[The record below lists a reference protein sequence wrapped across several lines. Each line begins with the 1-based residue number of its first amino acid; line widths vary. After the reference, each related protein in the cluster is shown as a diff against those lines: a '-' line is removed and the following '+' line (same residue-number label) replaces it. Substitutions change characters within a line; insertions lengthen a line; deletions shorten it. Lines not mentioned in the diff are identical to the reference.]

1 MADERGTYREIEH
14 TADVGIEVTADNLP
28 ALFASAGEALYALI
42 ADPTTIK
49 SHETIN
55 ISATGDNPE
64 HLLHAWLCELL
75 ALFNVQGFVGK
86 HCEIARVSDGQV
98 QGQVSGEKLDLNRL
112 EDCLWE
118 IPRQGGMRVPG
129 RIYASEKLMAG
140 LRSDNSLKQVMNVA
154 HLPGIVGYSLA
165 MPDIHW
171 GYGFPIGGVAA
182 VSVDEGVISPGG
194 VGYDINCGVRLVKT
208 GLVFEQIKDKLT
220 RVVESLF
227 SVIPAGVGSE
237 GTIAKLSKQDEKR
250 LLREGA
256 RWAVTEGYGS
266 QEDLSR
272 MEEGGRLGLADAE
285 LISDRALERGLKQ
298 VGTLGSGNHFLEI
311 ERVEEI
317 YLPQA
322 ADTFGLFP
330 DQVVILIHTGSRGL
344 GYQTCEDSLKVMN
357 KAMSAYGISL
367 PDRQLACTPIQSPEG
382 QDYLAAMAGAAN
394 YAWANRQVIMSQA
407 EKGFMKA
414 LNINPKELG
423 LSLLYDVCHNIAK
436 VEEHTVDGKKRRLC
450 VHRKGA
456 TRGFAPGHPQIPADY
471 QKIGQPVLIPG
482 DMGRYSYL
490 LVGTESAMEKTFGST
505 CHGAGRVMSRAQSKK
520 QSQAI
525 NIDQEMARRGVVARY
540 QGRGTMAEEMPHAY
554 KDVSD
559 VVETMDHAGISKR
572 VARFRPVGVIK
583 G

>member
-1 MADERGTYREIEH
+1 
-14 TADVGIEVTADNLP
+14 
-28 ALFASAGEALYALI
+28 
-42 ADPTTIK
+42 
-49 SHETIN
+49 
-55 ISATGDNPE
+55 
-64 HLLHAWLCELL
+64 
-75 ALFNVQGFVGK
+75 
-86 HCEIARVSDGQV
+86 
-98 QGQVSGEKLDLNRL
+98 
-112 EDCLWE
+112 
-118 IPRQGGMRVPG
+118 
-129 RIYASEKLMAG
+129 
-140 LRSDNSLKQVMNVA
+140 
-154 HLPGIVGYSLA
+154 
-165 MPDIHW
+165 
-171 GYGFPIGGVAA
+171 
-182 VSVDEGVISPGG
+182 
-194 VGYDINCGVRLVKT
+194 
-208 GLVFEQIKDKLT
+208 
-220 RVVESLF
+220 
-227 SVIPAGVGSE
+227 
-237 GTIAKLSKQDEKR
+237 
-250 LLREGA
+250 
-256 RWAVTEGYGS
+256 
-266 QEDLSR
+266 

-311 ERVEEI
+311 GRVEEI

-382 QDYLAAMAGAAN
+382 QDYLAAMAAAAN

-414 LNINPKELG
+414 LNISPKELG
-423 LSLLYDVCHNIAK
+423 FSLLYDVCHNIAK
-436 VEEHTVDGKKRRLC
+436 IEEHTVDGKKRRLC

-456 TRGFAPGHPQIPADY
+456 TRAFAPGHSQIPADY

-520 QSQAI
+520 QSHAI

-554 KDVSD
+554 KDVAD
-559 VVETMDHAGISKR
+559 VVETMDHAAISKR

>member
-1 MADERGTYREIEH
+1 
-14 TADVGIEVTADNLP
+14 
-28 ALFASAGEALYALI
+28 
-42 ADPTTIK
+42 
-49 SHETIN
+49 
-55 ISATGDNPE
+55 
-64 HLLHAWLCELL
+64 
-75 ALFNVQGFVGK
+75 
-86 HCEIARVSDGQV
+86 
-98 QGQVSGEKLDLNRL
+98 
-112 EDCLWE
+112 
-118 IPRQGGMRVPG
+118 
-129 RIYASEKLMAG
+129 
-140 LRSDNSLKQVMNVA
+140 MNVA

-182 VSVDEGVISPGG
+182 VSVDDGVISPGG
-194 VGYDINCGVRLVKT
+194 VGYDINCGVRLVQT

-220 RVVESLF
+220 RIVETLF
-227 SVIPAGVGSE
+227 SLIPSGVGSE
-237 GTIAKLSKQDEKR
+237 GAIAKLSKQEEKR

-256 RWAVTEGYGS
+256 RWAVTEGYGRP
-266 QEDLSR
+266 EDLSH
-272 MEEGGRLGLADAE
+272 MEEGGRLATADPE

-311 ERVEEI
+311 GRVEEI

-382 QDYLAAMAGAAN
+382 QDYLAAMAAAAN

-407 EKGFMKA
+407 EKAFMKV
-414 LNINPKELG
+414 LNVRPKELG
-423 LSLLYDVCHNIAK
+423 FALLYDVCHNIAK
-436 VEEHTVDGKKRRLC
+436 IEEHTVDGKKRRLC

-456 TRGFAPGHPQIPADY
+456 TRAFAPGHPQIPADY
-471 QKIGQPVLIPG
+471 QNIGQPVLIPG

-554 KDVSD
+554 KDVAD